1 MATFSQSLAAT
12 WWVYSAAATA
22 TNGSVTGSAT
32 DFEAAVTLPSFVST
46 EIDCVLTVAPTNKL
60 LICSGV
66 VACSEEVELSSVHAS
81 SA

>member
-1 MATFSQSLAAT
+1 MATFSLSLAAT

-32 DFEAAVTLPSFVST
+32 DSEVAVTFVST
-46 EIDCVLTVAPTNKL
+46 EFDCVLTVAPTSKL

-66 VACSEEVELSSVHAS
+66 VACSEEVELSVVHAS